1 MLQFLP
7 LPEDCNIQSVVLNT
21 QKQRQSRNDPE
32 RYHEALG
39 NVTPADVYFGR
50 DQEIK
55 VRREQIRKKTMRLRR
70 RQNSSLKLV

>member
-1 MLQFLP
+1 MRHY
-7 LPEDCNIQSVVLNT
+7 NH
-21 QKQRQSRNDPE
+21 E

-55 VRREQIRKKTMRLRR
+55 VRREQIKKKTMRLLTETIFFFETCVK
-70 RQNSSLKLV
+70 SDK